1 MEKERK
7 NLLSSAAKG
16 LKRLHWTMGLALLGI
31 VAVTSFVHFTFAA
44 LVVNM
49 SDTIANPAASA
60 SSLHTIIFNLSAANT
75 FINGEQ
81 IAIDFP
87 EISAFTSGGAWAAS
101 DFTFA
106 DGVAR
111 VINSVAS
118 GPGVSS
124 VVCANGA
131 NNVGVAV
138 DTTALIF
145 RVIPCGALFAPRAA
159 GALVTFTIN
168 GAFPGGALT
177 NPAAPGAY
185 TINVINGAGDCT
197 AGSETCA
204 MSTVVANGTSVVV
217 TATAPSQCGN
227 GILNV
232 GEQCD
237 DGNLVNG
244 DGCSMFCV
252 TEGGGGSP
260 PPSPPPPPTITNI
273 SATNITETTA
283 TVHWDT
289 DQSAN
294 SRVNFGTT
302 PTYTMQANNAAY
314 VTSHAT
320 GLSALTLGTLYHF
333 QVCSTNSSSS
343 QTCSSDQTFSTADQT
358 PPVIANRSV
367 TKISCSGATITWD
380 TNENASQF
388 VDYGT
393 SPGPSYTKNVGAGTP
408 LQKNHSIVLTDLEIN
423 TVYHYR
429 TRSSDVAA
437 NESFSSDDIFSTSAV
452 CEGDTKPPTVTNVQT
467 VDVKSTTATIT
478 WDTDENADSLVD
490 FGTSVMYGGKASA
503 NTLVKMHTVALT
515 GLTPSTAYHY
525 RITSKDAAKNQTIT
539 SDFSFSTAIAE
550 PCKVDCKDVA
560 FIPYIIN
567 SDGSERKFGSS
578 FVLFD
583 HPTADTDRYRF
594 EDNGVEMD
602 FNDEVVTVDHA
613 ECGVATFALKN
624 NTATRHH
631 VVRAEIFYK
640 GFLRKDVLLSPDSQ
654 AAENNTVIV
663 HYTDDQKICAATP
676 LSLTSVQATNITKSS
691 ARILWTTDKVT
702 DSMVN
707 YGPTSSYGFSL
718 FETPATT
725 NHLIVISGLAPGTIY
740 HYRVRSTDGQGGVI
754 LSNDKTFTTLPNNIA
769 PANVTDFVVTAEGG
783 HMVLAWKNPIDSD
796 FAGVKIVKKT
806 TGFPSSPSDGEVV
819 YDGADVSVVDMKVTN
834 GVTYYYSAF
843 SYDAFKNYASGAI
856 ASETPN
862 GALDKNPPGSVIQF
876 SATPGNNRIL
886 LQWTN
891 PTDLDFQGVRIMRKT
906 TGFPTQPTDGDL
918 AYLGPDTSVL
928 DSNLQNDVTYYYSAF
943 SYDVA
948 NNFADGIPATATP
961 SALAAGGNFSL
972 GPVTNFVGVAGDTEV
987 QLTWNNPSDANVSN
1001 LFTNSTLAGTRIV
1014 RNEKKLPSGPTDG
1027 TILFEGLADNFIDT
1041 GLTNGTLYHY
1051 GAFIY
1056 DAAQHFSPGVFTAVM
1071 PYKGAPAFINL
1082 ACTDT
1087 DGAKNYGVKGSVTA
1101 KGTVYADLCEDT
1113 TTLDE
1118 NYCQAGVRYFETHVC
1133 VAGEKCVA
1141 GACVPKNFVLSSEK
1155 CGNAI
1160 CAENE
1165 NSVTC
1170 PADCIV
1176 GTKVPPLPTLVTDVK
1191 SEEKLG
1197 VDDVRFFATLQNIP
1211 LRLSGKELQV
1221 YAGMAFRVFLP
1232 EGAAKKPIKEA
1243 YVNLGNSAYAMK
1255 KIRGEEAIVVAPA
1268 AIGTHQLTV
1277 RIEYVDGSKDFV
1289 GVSVVSM
1296 EAGSVYEA
1304 TDVTKNVVDAR
1315 VTLLV
1320 DTGNGNYGVWDGTK
1334 SGQANPQVTDTKG
1347 HFSFIVPEGTY
1358 KLIAEKEGYR
1368 TKETLQFPVSNQN
1381 IITNLLQLIALP
1393 PILDLTNPTSV
1404 LENAVFGAKVAGDAA
1419 IEVIQNPFVEKGTK
1433 VVAVPTAVAVAVV
1446 NVGAA
1451 GAATATTVPYLFY
1464 VYSFLAHPALLVARR
1479 RRKKWGIVYNS
1490 LTKLPVDLVIV
1501 RLLDAK
1507 TGKILRSAVT
1517 DKDGRYF
1524 FIIKPGEYKITAVK
1538 VGHTFPSVFLRGQ
1551 KEDALFVDLYHGES
1565 ITVTEETT
1573 ITANIPLDPTTVTKT
1588 PRRIYFEGIG
1598 RRVQKSAGVLSII
1611 GLIISSVIVPS
1622 VLTFSLLGG
1631 NILMFLVFRRL
1642 AVPRKPKNWGIVYDE
1657 VTKKPVK
1664 NVMARIFEAKYNKLL
1679 ETQVTDNQG
1688 RYAFLI
1694 GNNVYYV
1701 TFERTG
1707 YYKEQKGPVD
1717 LIPFDKKKKEGA
1729 QVVAVD
1735 IPLKP
1740 ATNGSKDIA
1749 RSVPVQQPPS
1759 ISPPVAPTASIEPT
1773 MPAIGAVTPKATP
1786 STTYAEQM
1794 LARLKSVD
1802 TTVPPAVPV
1811 VPPEP
1816 ITPQPPTLPS
1826 EPPI

>member
-1 MEKERK
+1 MKKEKK
-7 NLLSSAAKG
+7 NIVSSAAKG
-16 LKRLHWTMGLALLGI
+16 LKRLHWSMGLALLGI
-31 VAVTSFVHFTFAA
+31 VAVTGLVHFTFAA
-44 LVVNM
+44 LVFNM

-60 SSLHTIIFNLSAANT
+60 SSLHTITFNLSAANT

-87 EISAFTSGGAWAAS
+87 EISAFTTGGAWAAS

-106 DGVAR
+106 DGMAR
-111 VINSVAS
+111 VISGVAS
-118 GPGVSS
+118 GPGVFS

-159 GALVTFTIN
+159 GALVTLTIN

-185 TINVINGAGDCT
+185 TVNVINGAGDCT
-197 AGSETCA
+197 AGGETCA
-204 MSTVVANGTSVVV
+204 MSVVVANATSVAV

-227 GILNV
+227 GILNI

-237 DGNLVNG
+237 DGNVVNG
-244 DGCSMFCV
+244 DGCSMFCT

-260 PPSPPPPPTITNI
+260 PPPPVPPPTITNI
-273 SATNITETTA
+273 LVTNITETTA
-283 TVHWDT
+283 IVHWDT
-289 DQSAN
+289 DQSTN

-314 VTSHAT
+314 VMSHAMS
-320 GLSALTLGTLYHF
+320 LNAFTLGTLYHF

-343 QTCSSDQTFSTADQT
+343 QTCSSDQTFSTVDQT
-358 PPVIANRSV
+358 PPIISNRTV

-380 TNENASQF
+380 TDENASQF

-393 SPGPSYTKNVGAGTP
+393 SPGPSYTKNVGAATP
-408 LQKNHSIVLTDLEIN
+408 LQKNHSTVLTGLETN

-429 TRSSDVAA
+429 VRSSDVAA

-452 CEGDTKPPTVTNVQT
+452 CEGDTKPPVVTNVQT

-490 FGTSVMYGGKASA
+490 FGTSVAYGGKVSA
-503 NTLVKMHTVALT
+503 NSLVKTHAVALT
-515 GLTPSTAYHY
+515 GLTPLTTYHY
-525 RITSKDAAKNQTIT
+525 RVTSKDAAKNQTIT
-539 SDFSFSTAIAE
+539 ADFSFSTAVAE

-567 SDGSERKFGSS
+567 SDGLERKVGSS
-578 FVLFD
+578 FVLLD
-583 HPTADTDRYRF
+583 HPTADIDRYRF

-602 FNDEVVTVDHA
+602 FNDEIVTVDHT
-613 ECGVATFALKN
+613 ECGVATFSLKN
-624 NTATRHH
+624 NTASRHH

-640 GFLRKDVLLSPDSQ
+640 GVLRKDVLLSPDSQ
-654 AAENNTVIV
+654 VAENNTVIV

-676 LSLTSVQATNITKSS
+676 LTLTGVQATNITKSS
-691 ARILWTTDKVT
+691 ARILWTTNEAT

-707 YGPTSSYGFSL
+707 YGSSSSYGFSL
-718 FETPATT
+718 FAAPATT
-725 NHLIVISGLAPGTIY
+725 NHLIVVNNLTPGITY
-740 HYRVRSTDGQGGVI
+740 HFRTRSTDGQGSVV
-754 LSNDKTFTTLPNNIA
+754 LSNDKTFTTLPSNPS
-769 PANVTDFVVTAEGG
+769 PANIIDFVVTAEGG
-783 HMVLAWKNPIDSD
+783 HIVLTWKNPTDPD

-806 TGFPSSPSDGEVV
+806 TGFPIGPNDGEMV
-819 YDGADVSVVDMKVTN
+819 YDGADVSATDMKVTN

-856 ASETPN
+856 ASETSS

-906 TGFPTQPTDGDL
+906 TGFPTQTTDGDL
-918 AYLGPDTSVL
+918 AYLGHDTSVL

-961 SALAAGGNFSL
+961 SAFAAGGNFSL
-972 GPVTNFVGVAGDTEV
+972 GSVTNFVGVAGDTEA
-987 QLTWNNPSDANVSN
+987 QLTWNNPSDANVSS
-1001 LFTNSTLAGTRIV
+1001 LFTNAALAGTRIV

-1027 TILFEGLADNFIDT
+1027 TTIFEGLADNFIDT

-1051 GAFIY
+1051 GAFTY
-1056 DAAQHFSPGVFTAVM
+1056 DAAQHFSSGVFADVM
-1071 PYKGAPAFINL
+1071 PYKGAPSFANL

-1087 DGAKNYGVKGSVTA
+1087 DGAKNYGVKGSVTV
-1101 KGTVYADLCEDT
+1101 KGTGYPDLCEDA

-1141 GACVPKNFVLSSEK
+1141 GACVAKNFVLSSEK

-1170 PADCIV
+1170 PVDCIV
-1176 GTKVPPLPTLVTDVK
+1176 GTKIPPLPALVTDVK

-1197 VDDVRFFATLQNIP
+1197 IDDVRFFATLQNIP

-1221 YAGMAFRVFLP
+1221 YSGMAFRVFLP

-1243 YVNLGNSAYAMK
+1243 FVNLGSSAYAMK
-1255 KIRGEEAIVVAPA
+1255 KIGGEEAIVVAPA
-1268 AIGTHQLTV
+1268 ATGTHKLTV
-1277 RIEYVDGSKDFV
+1277 RVEYVDGSKDFV
-1289 GVSVVSM
+1289 EVSVVSM
-1296 EAGSVYEA
+1296 EHGSVYEV
-1304 TDVTKNVVDAR
+1304 TDTTKNVAGAR

-1320 DTGNGNYGVWDGTK
+1320 DIGNGNYGVWDGAK
-1334 SGQANPQVTDTKG
+1334 SGQENPQITDAQG
-1347 HFSFIVPEGTY
+1347 YFSFIVPSGTY
-1358 KLIAEKEGYR
+1358 KLIAEKEGYL
-1368 TKETLQFPVSNQN
+1368 TKETLQFPISNQN
-1381 IITNLLQLIALP
+1381 VITNSLQLIALP
-1393 PILDLTNPTSV
+1393 PTLDLTDPTSV
-1404 LENAVFGAKVAGDAA
+1404 LENAVFGVKVARDAT
-1419 IEVIQNPFVEKGTK
+1419 IEVIQNPFIEKGTK
-1433 VVAVPTAVAVAVV
+1433 EVAVPTAVAVAVV

-1451 GAATATTVPYLFY
+1451 GAATATTAPYLFY

-1490 LTKLPVDLVIV
+1490 LTKLPIDLVIV

-1524 FIIKPGEYKITAVK
+1524 FIIKPGEYKIIAVK
-1538 VGHTFPSVFLRGQ
+1538 AGHTFPSVFLRGQ

-1565 ITVTEETT
+1565 IVVTEETT

-1598 RRVQKSAGVLSII
+1598 RRAQKSAGVLSII
-1611 GLIISSVIVPS
+1611 GLIISAVIVPS
-1622 VLTFSLLGG
+1622 VLTFSLLGA
-1631 NILMFLVFRRL
+1631 NIFMFLIFRRL

-1701 TFERTG
+1701 TFEKSG

-1735 IPLKP
+1735 VPLKP
-1740 ATNGSKDIA
+1740 AIHGRGEVIRA
-1749 RSVPVQQPPS
+1749 VPPQPPS
-1759 ISPPVAPTASIEPT
+1759 VPAPLVAPAVSIEPAI
-1773 MPAIGAVTPKATP
+1773 PVIGAVSPKAAP

-1794 LARLKSVD
+1794 LARLKNSGD
-1802 TTVPPAVPV
+1802 AAMSPPAAAT
-1811 VPPEP
+1811 PEP
-1816 ITPQPPTLPS
+1816 TTPQPLTPPPESPT
-1826 EPPI
+1826 